1 MEYTEL
7 VGTDSIINEQYPKN
21 IGNENE
27 LIVNEF
33 ENTLWSIWSFQDSHS
48 FLIISLPEG
57 TYIIVSSHYHT

>member
-33 ENTLWSIWSFQDSHS
+33 ENKSIYKFGLSVCLSVCLFVCIQ
-48 FLIISLPEG
+48 
-57 TYIIVSSHYHT
+57 

>member
-48 FLIISLPEG
+48 FLIISLPDG
-57 TYIIVSSHYHT
+57 TYIHNSVFSLS